1 MPITSVHCQVLGTN
15 VTRVTDLGGTITQI
29 ICTYLDQ
36 PTGSCRIK
44 QATLA
49 AVPLAPLLGRVGSHT
64 LAGHGP
70 LCDLR

>member
-15 VTRVTDLGGTITQI
+15 VTRLTDPGGTITQI
-29 ICTYLDQ
+29 ICTHYDQ

-49 AVPLAPLLGRVGSHT
+49 AAPLAPLLGRVGSDT
-64 LAGHGP
+64 LAGQGP
-70 LCDLR
+70 RCDLR